1 VRLGVISVRGPDF
14 HPNRRLAQAAAARGH
29 ELVLLHPF
37 RAWPALGGPGPELLS
52 QPAAAGLAAVLPRL
66 GATVSDYSLALISH
80 LELMGL
86 TVINRAA
93 AIRLASHKY
102 LTLQTLAAAGLPVPE
117 TMLVNRP
124 SGWGP
129 ALERLGGY
137 PVVLKLARGRQGQ
150 GVCLLKGAGQAQ
162 WAQELLLRQRQG
174 LLLQRF
180 HPPSGRRDLRVL
192 VVGGRAAA
200 AVSLTPAPGEF
211 RSNVHLGGA
220 ARALEPTGEPARLAL
235 AACQALGLEIAGLD
249 LMDTP
254 AGLLLL
260 EANYSPGFQG
270 LEQATGLDVAGLLL
284 DHAAARARGAS
295 PL

>member
-1 VRLGVISVRGPDF
+1 MKLAVISVRGPEF
-14 HPNRRLAQAAAARGH
+14 HPNRRLAQAAQDRGH

-37 RAWPALGGPGPELLS
+37 RTWPALGGPGPTLLGE
-52 QPAAAGLAAVLPRL
+52 QDAADLEAALPRL

-80 LELMGL
+80 LETMGL

-93 AIRLASHKY
+93 AIRLAGHKY
-102 LTLQTLAAAGLPVPE
+102 LTLQALAAAGLPVPE
-117 TMLVNRP
+117 TVLVNRP
-124 SGWGP
+124 EGWAP

-137 PVVLKLARGRQGQ
+137 PLVLKLARGRQGQ
-150 GVCLLKGAGQAQ
+150 GVCLLEGAGQARR
-162 WAQELLLRQRQG
+162 AQELLLHQRQG
-174 LLLQRF
+174 LLLQRYC
-180 HPPSGRRDLRVL
+180 PPAGRRDLRVL

-220 ARALEPTGEPARLAL
+220 ARAMEPSGEPARLAL
-235 AACQALGLEIAGLD
+235 AACRALGLEIAGVD

-254 AGLLLL
+254 QGLLLL

-270 LEQATGLDVAGLLL
+270 LEQATGLDVAGLIL
-284 DHAAARARGAS
+284 DHAAARVRGGK
-295 PL
+295 PV